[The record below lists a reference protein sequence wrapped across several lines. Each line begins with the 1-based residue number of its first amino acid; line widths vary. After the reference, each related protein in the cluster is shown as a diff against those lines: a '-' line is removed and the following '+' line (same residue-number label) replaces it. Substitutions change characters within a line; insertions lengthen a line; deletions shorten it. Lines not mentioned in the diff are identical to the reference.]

1 MERKVFIYPFLDG
14 GNGEGGLA
22 GVVPR
27 EDRPTGVA
35 NLRLDNVSTFLQEVQ
50 KALYERDQVGS
61 PEPVC

>member
-1 MERKVFIYPFLDG
+1 MGDE
-14 GNGEGGLA
+14 GNGALGEL
-22 GVVPR
+22 VPR